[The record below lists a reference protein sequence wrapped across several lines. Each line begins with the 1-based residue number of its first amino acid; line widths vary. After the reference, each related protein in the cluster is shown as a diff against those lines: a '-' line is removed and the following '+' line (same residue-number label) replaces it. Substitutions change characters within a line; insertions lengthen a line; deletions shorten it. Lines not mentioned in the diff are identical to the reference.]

1 MGDRDRTKITTKS
14 IVKIQV
20 AMAILYQNE
29 RFLMQLRD
37 DIPGILYPG
46 CWGLFGGHLE
56 SGETPEAG
64 LTREVEEEIN
74 YTVTSPLKLGCYND
88 DKVVRHIYHAPLK
101 VPLETLI
108 LEEGWDFSLVSL
120 HDIRRGSCYSE
131 KAGQEK
137 PLGEIHQY
145 ILLDFIAQQNDLSLN
160 RKG

>member
-1 MGDRDRTKITTKS
+1 MGDRDRAKITAKS
-14 IVKIQV
+14 TVPIQV

-29 RFLMQLRD
+29 QFLMQLRD

-56 SGETPEAG
+56 SGETPEVG

-74 YTVTSPLKLGCYND
+74 YTVISPLKLGCYSD
-88 DKVVRHIYHAPLK
+88 EKVVRHIYHAPLK

-108 LEEGWDFSLVSL
+108 LQEGWDWSLVSL
-120 HDIRRGSCYSE
+120 SDIRRGSCYST

-137 PLGEIHQY
+137 PLGDIHQY
-145 ILLDFIAQQNDLSLN
+145 ILLDFVAKQNNFSGQI
-160 RKG
+160 KS